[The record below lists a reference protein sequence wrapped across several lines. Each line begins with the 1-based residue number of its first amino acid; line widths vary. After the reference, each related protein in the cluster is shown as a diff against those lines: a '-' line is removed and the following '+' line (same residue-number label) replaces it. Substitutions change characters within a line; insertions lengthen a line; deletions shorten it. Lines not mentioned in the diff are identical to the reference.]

1 MNIKYMNSQEEV
13 LRTNPSPLSCAVRNH
28 SPPTMLM
35 ESGYE
40 TGAGFVRRRNKNNKK
55 YKLLNRR

>member
-40 TGAGFVRRRNKNNKK
+40 TGAGVGPEEKEK
-55 YKLLNRR
+55 YKRTNIK